1 MVQSREQNGNALGG
15 TPNGMEQKPGSN
27 GGPASNNK
35 SSKQLLRVLVVE
47 DSYADFDD
55 IRRALRKSESFDIQ
69 ISRATTLEEARRERA
84 SQEFDVAFI
93 DFNLGGESGARF
105 LDEIGGRS
113 SATLP
118 ILVTGLV
125 DQRVQAIALNAGA
138 IGIINKADIS
148 PRLLETTI
156 RSAFYTRNVEQRL
169 HGIIDA
175 ISRQGDETTPT
186 DNKAE
191 AGSGS

>member
-1 MVQSREQNGNALGG
+1 MQSRQQTGNALGG
-15 TPNGMEQKPGSN
+15 TPDDTERKPASN
-27 GGPASNNK
+27 GGPASN
-35 SSKQLLRVLVVE
+35 SKASRQLLRVLVVE

-55 IRRALRKSESFDIQ
+55 MRRALRKSEAFDVQ
-69 ISRATTLEEARRERA
+69 ISRATTLEEARRARA

-113 SATLP
+113 STTLP

-125 DQRVQAIALNAGA
+125 DQRVQSIALNAGA

-156 RSAFYTRNVEQRL
+156 RSAFYTRDVEQRL

-175 ISRQGDETTPT
+175 ISRQGDETTPS

-191 AGSGS
+191 AGPGG